1 MRNSDEVKTIAEQML
16 ALSAKLLQLVDMD
29 ETERRRFVE
38 EVKKKCTWEDYTIPM
53 CCEGGRPTK
62 Q

>member
-38 EVKKKCTWEDYTIPM
+38 EVKKM
-53 CCEGGRPTK
+53 RRGRFCNSHVL
-62 Q
+62 

>member
-29 ETERRRFVE
+29 ETERRRFIE
-38 EVKKKCTWEDYTIPM
+38 EVKKMRAE
-53 CCEGGRPTK
+53 R
-62 Q
+62 

>member
-16 ALSAKLLQLVDMD
+16 ALSAKLLQLIDMD

-38 EVKKKCTWEDYTIPM
+38 EVKKMRTEKYCNFPAL
-53 CCEGGRPTK
+53 
-62 Q
+62 

>member
-1 MRNSDEVKTIAEQML
+1 MKNSDEVKIIAEQML

-38 EVKKKCTWEDYTIPM
+38 EVKKMHT
-53 CCEGGRPTK
+53 GRLYNSHVL
-62 Q
+62 